1 MPQSPTQLQAIL
13 SAGKLPTLILI
24 GGDNEFLVDRAF
36 TAAREQI
43 VEAHPDIHVQRFDE
57 TADLSSILDSF
68 RTYSLFAT
76 RRLLVVPEVNAFVTR
91 KELLPLYEKSIADW
105 TSAKTDRKRASSIA
119 KLLHLLGLVGMDVDA
134 TETTLG
140 SLLGLKKVEPAL
152 SEMLE
157 VARSQGKKASRGEG
171 DSALLAEA
179 ISQGGAPGTVLM
191 MKTGEV
197 PRDSATVALIES
209 HGVVVICDL
218 TREEV
223 PRALEQIIASVGTEY
238 GAKFDAAASRSLM
251 TRLGIDRVLADK
263 FSREVPDLRLFV
275 SEVERLA
282 TFAGQGGRVSSAMI
296 EEQVIALG
304 GGARYEFASLFAE
317 RKTVQAVSKLRDLIA
332 QARREDPKTPLDV
345 QYGKFLFPLADEIR
359 QLLGIHSFAR
369 RRGINLNQSM
379 SYNTFKD
386 RMADALS
393 AYLAENRLVKQKPH
407 PFALHKRFEAARSHR
422 EGELLRALADIA
434 ELDFARKSGGM
445 AVDVGLET
453 LVLRT

>member
-1 MPQSPTQLQAIL
+1 MPQSLGQLQA
-13 SAGKLPTLILI
+13 SVAAGKVPPIILI

-36 TAAREQI
+36 TAVREQI
-43 VEAHPDIHVQRFDE
+43 AAASGDTHVHRFDE

-91 KELLPLYEKSIADW
+91 KELVPLYEKAVSDW
-105 TSAKTDRKRASSIA
+105 SSAKTDRKRASSIA
-119 KLLHLLGLVGMDVDA
+119 KLLHLLGLVGLDVDT
-134 TETTLG
+134 TETTLL
-140 SLLGLKKVEPAL
+140 SLIGIKRADAAL
-152 SEMLE
+152 TEMLE
-157 VARSQGKKASRGEG
+157 TARSQGKKASRGEG

-179 ISQGGAPGTVLM
+179 ISQGGSPGAILLM
-191 MKTGEV
+191 KSGEV

-209 HGVVVICDL
+209 HGVVVVCDL

-223 PRALEQIIASVGTEY
+223 PRALEQIVAGVAEEHGV
-238 GAKFDAAASRSLM
+238 KFEGPAVRSLM
-251 TRLGIDRVLADK
+251 TRLGIDRLLADK
-263 FSREVPDLRLFV
+263 FAKDVPDLRLFI

-282 TFAGQGGRVSSAMI
+282 TFAGQGGRVTPQMI
-296 EEQVIALG
+296 EAQVAMVS

-317 RKTVQAVSKLRDLIA
+317 RKTVQAVVKLRDLIA
-332 QARREDPKTPLDV
+332 QARRDDPKTPLDV

-369 RRGINLNQSM
+369 RRGLNLKQSV

-386 RMADALS
+386 RIADALS
-393 AYLAENRLVKQKPH
+393 AYLAENRLVRQKPH
-407 PFALHKRFEAARSHR
+407 PFALHKRFEAARGHR
-422 EGELLRALADIA
+422 EADLLRALAEIA
-434 ELDFARKSGGM
+434 DLEFARKSGGVP
-445 AVDVGLET
+445 VDIGLET